1 MREKDGQRG
10 KRGYM
15 NEKDRNI
22 CKSAVSLKRE
32 RERIGQRET
41 ERQTEGERK
50 REGYVNDKC
59 QNKCQS
65 AVLLNRERERNGQ
78 RMREKDGKRGE
89 KGRRERVCE

>member
-32 RERIGQRET
+32 RE
-41 ERQTEGERK
+41 
-50 REGYVNDKC
+50 
-59 QNKCQS
+59 S
-65 AVLLNRERERNGQ
+65 NGQ
-78 RMREKDGKRGE
+78 RMRETGA
-89 KGRRERVCE
+89 ERV